1 MKKFIWSLL
10 IVSLLAACASGVKLN
25 DVPVEDKSGAKINN
39 SQNKDADKAS
49 KSANSSSSSA
59 GAVASSSSNAANN
72 GNVGTATASNLPD
85 AKQPTAAAPVN
96 APTAADAGMA
106 GPANAAKVIYFDYD
120 SYIVKPEFQAVIEA
134 HAQFL
139 KSSPRA
145 RVSLEG
151 HTDERGSREYNLA
164 LGQKRA
170 DAVRQSLTLLGVSAA
185 QIESVSFGEEKPAVA
200 GSDEAAYA
208 KNRRAEFFYK

>member
-1 MKKFIWSLL
+1 MKKIIWSLL

-25 DVPVEDKSGAKINN
+25 DVPVEDKSGAQVNN

-49 KSANSSSSSA
+49 KAANSASSSSSN
-59 GAVASSSSNAANN
+59 SANN
-72 GNVGTATASNLPD
+72 GNSGSASASNLPE
-85 AKQPTAAAPVN
+85 AKQPSSPAPVN
-96 APTAADAGMA
+96 APAAADAGMA

-134 HAQFL
+134 HAQYL
-139 KSSPRA
+139 KANQRA

>member
-10 IVSLLAACASGVKLN
+10 IVNLLAACASGVKLN
-25 DVPVEDKSGAKINN
+25 DVPVEDKSGAQVNN

-49 KSANSSSSSA
+49 KAANSASSSSSN
-59 GAVASSSSNAANN
+59 SANN
-72 GNVGTATASNLPD
+72 GNSGTASASNLPE
-85 AKQPTAAAPVN
+85 AKQPSAPAPVN
-96 APTAADAGMA
+96 APAAADAGMA

-134 HAQFL
+134 HAQYL
-139 KSSPRA
+139 KANQRA
-145 RVSLEG
+145 KVSLEG